1 MSEKVTYIIVA
12 GHYSV
17 GFTHYGPFS
26 SDEEAKEWAIKAH
39 AVEILEANEWWVDVL
54 LNPAET
60 LANHNM

>member
-1 MSEKVTYIIVA
+1 MSEKVTFIIVA

-26 SDEEAKEWAIKAH
+26 SAEEAKEWAIKAH
-39 AVEILEANEWWVDVL
+39 TVGLLDDNEWWVDTL
-54 LNPAET
+54 LDPAET